1 MTNNHETQFTPASMP
16 DGLVEVNGSIY
27 MPDGVG
33 KLTAL
38 ESIPAAKKLRD
49 EMVRREFGYALAL
62 SDQISRFRGHVIT
75 NLEEFD
81 ALMAQEYGVRIG
93 GEKGN
98 RTYTSFDGLWKIE
111 VKVQPRIAFGPEMA
125 AAKALFDECMREW
138 AEDTPAE
145 LRSIV
150 TNAFDVDRE
159 GAINRTNVHILLNV
173 ESEDPRFREGQ
184 RALRDAMYVISSKE
198 YVRFSR
204 RASHRDKFVSVTID
218 LASA

>member
-1 MTNNHETQFTPASMP
+1 MTKPETQFTPVPMP
-16 DGLVEVNGSIY
+16 DGIIEANGALYIA
-27 MPDGVG
+27 DGVG

-38 ESIPAAKKLRD
+38 DAIPAAKRLRD
-49 EMVRREFGYALAL
+49 EMVRKEFGFALAL
-62 SDQISRFRGHVIT
+62 SEQIGRFRAHVIS
-75 NLEEFD
+75 NLDEFD
-81 ALMAQEYGVRIG
+81 ALMAQEYNVKIG

-98 RTYTSFDGLWKIE
+98 RTYTSFDGLFRIE
-111 VKVQPRIAFGPEMA
+111 IKVQPRVAFGPEMA

-159 GAINRTNVHILLNV
+159 GAINRTNVYILLGV
-173 ESEDPRFREGQ
+173 ESQDERFREGQ
-184 RALRDAMYVISSKE
+184 RALRESMYVISSKE

-204 RASHRDKFVSVTID
+204 RASHRDKWAGVTID

>member
-1 MTNNHETQFTPASMP
+1 MTTQPSNFLPVPMP
-16 DGLVEVNGSIY
+16 TGLIEANGALW
-27 MPDGVG
+27 MMDGVG
-33 KLTAL
+33 KLTAI
-38 ESIPAAKKLRD
+38 ESIPAQKKLRD
-49 EMVRREFGYALAL
+49 ELVRKEFGFALAI
-62 SDQISRFRGHVIT
+62 SDQISRFRAHVIN
-75 NLEEFD
+75 NLEGFD
-81 ALMAQEYGVRIG
+81 ALMAQEYGVKVG

-98 RTYTSFDGLWKIE
+98 RTYTSYDGLWRIE
-111 VKVQPRIAFGPEMA
+111 VKVQPRIAFGPEMG

-138 AEDTPAE
+138 SEDTPAE

-173 ESEDPRFREGQ
+173 DSADERFQEGQ

-204 RASHRDKFVSVTID
+204 RASHRDKWSGVTID

>member
-1 MTNNHETQFTPASMP
+1 MTEPTTSFTPFPVP
-16 DGLVEVNGSIY
+16 DGLVYVDGKPY

-38 ESIPAAKKLRD
+38 EAIPATKKLRD
-49 EMVRREFGYALAL
+49 EMVRKEFGFALAL
-62 SDQISRFRGHVIT
+62 SDQISRFLAHVVT
-75 NLEEFD
+75 NLGDFD
-81 ALMAQEYGVRIG
+81 ALLAQEYGVKSG

-98 RTYTSFDGLWKIE
+98 RTYTSYDGLLKVEIR
-111 VKVQPRIAFGPEMA
+111 VQPRIAFGPEMA
-125 AAKALFDECMREW
+125 SAKALFDECMREW
-138 AEDTPAE
+138 SEDTPAE

-159 GAINRTNVHILLNV
+159 GAINRTNVHILLTV
-173 ESEDPRFREGQ
+173 ESADPRFCEGQ

-198 YVRFSR
+198 YVRFSTR
-204 RASHRDKFVSVTID
+204 KTCRDKWQAVNID

>member
-1 MTNNHETQFTPASMP
+1 MTQHTSRFEPAPMP
-16 DGLVEVNGSIY
+16 TGIVDVAGKPY
-27 MPDGVG
+27 MPDGTG

-38 ESIPAAKKLRD
+38 EAIPAAKRLRD
-49 EMVRREFGYALAL
+49 ELVRKEFGFAFAI
-62 SDQISRFRGHVIT
+62 SDQVARFKAHVIG
-75 NLEEFD
+75 NLEAFD
-81 ALMAQEYGVRIG
+81 ALMAQEYNVKVG

-98 RTYTSFDGLWKIE
+98 RTYTSFDGLYRIE
-111 VKVQPRIAFGPEMA
+111 IKVQPRIAFGPEMVS
-125 AAKALFDECMREW
+125 AKSLFDECMREW
-138 AEDTPAE
+138 SSDTPAE

-173 ESEDPRFREGQ
+173 ESSDARFQEGQ

-198 YVRFSR
+198 YVRFSNR
-204 RASHRDKFVSVTID
+204 TTHRDKWQSVTID